1 MSIIQDALNK
11 AQNNIPPEQNPG
23 KNITPTPPP
32 SQPPKNVIQKPKTTI
47 NSTLL
52 LRIIGIIVLIILL
65 IVAITNML
73 KFNQKT
79 KKPVPVTL
87 PASNY
92 VESSLE
98 IIKKPE
104 EIVTPPATTNP
115 DQPPQDAKA
124 VEEKPKPEI
133 PSLTLNG
140 IFFSEKDESWAI
152 VNGKIVKIGD
162 SVSGAKIT
170 EITASEVK
178 LNFYDIELSL
188 KLK

>member
-11 AQNNIPPEQNPG
+11 AQNSIPPEQNPT
-23 KNITPTPPP
+23 KNITPIPPTNQ
-32 SQPPKNVIQKPKTTI
+32 QPKSAIQKPKITI
-47 NSTLL
+47 NFVLL
-52 LRIIGIIVLIILL
+52 KKIIGIIIFIALL
-65 IVAITNML
+65 TLAITTIL
-73 KFNQKT
+73 KFNQKAA
-79 KKPVPVTL
+79 KPVPVT
-87 PASNY
+87 PPSNY

-98 IIKKPE
+98 ILKKPE
-104 EIVTPPATTNP
+104 EKITTPVAAAPG
-115 DQPPQDAKA
+115 QPPQETQI